1 MRLFEGKREM
11 KHKDIMKSREG
22 RADRA
27 QRTSTDLDTKEHG
40 GGGGGPWAEIQGLS
54 SLDVNLF
61 FLTDPTSS
69 FISGL

>member
-22 RADRA
+22 GADRA

-40 GGGGGPWAEIQGLS
+40 GGE
-54 SLDVNLF
+54 SLGRN
-61 FLTDPTSS
+61 PGSEQP
-69 FISGL
+69 